1 MVLTRKNRQLSIAV
15 IISGGRTVLVLA
27 PNPAELIIV
36 ELTPCTIWNI
46 DSIKSNPYTTTVYAN
61 ANLKNNLN
69 ACSGFFTSENELQVL
84 ITPAKKKITSNAI
97 PYCLHCSVYINNY
110 IPYTTVP

>member
-27 PNPAELIIV
+27 SNPAELIIV